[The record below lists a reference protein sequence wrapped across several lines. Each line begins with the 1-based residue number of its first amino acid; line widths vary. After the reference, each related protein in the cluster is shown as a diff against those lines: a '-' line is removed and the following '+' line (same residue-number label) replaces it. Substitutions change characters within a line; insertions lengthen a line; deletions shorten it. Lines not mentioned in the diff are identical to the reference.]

1 MTVLPIV
8 ERELR
13 VGARNPLFYR
23 SRFMTPMVGAIIFL
37 FIAISLHK
45 GAPAQ
50 MMGKTLLYICFG
62 LIFAG
67 CLFAGVSLTADSISR
82 EKREGTLGF
91 LFLTDLK
98 GYDIVLGKLVSS
110 SICGVYAAFG
120 ILPIVSVIFLMGGV
134 EFWMVVK
141 LVVSCVN
148 ALFLSLS
155 AGLLTSV
162 LCVNER
168 KSQGLASMLIVI
180 TLLGGP
186 LLGLLWFWAKGALE
200 TAGQTEWGPF
210 VLLNPLATFA
220 TSVGSFSGGLSAFF
234 ISNAAVHAIGWIF
247 LGLACWLA
255 PKTWQEKGTTKRE
268 SKLKSMWREFVYGKG
283 QKMEAD
289 RAAKLDV
296 NAVHWLTNRDRWTG
310 RMVWGW
316 WWTIVLG
323 FAAMVILAGK
333 DALNPAMAM
342 AFTLVLNAAMKL
354 SMAGEACRWIARDR
368 QSGVLE
374 LVLTTSMSVDDILK
388 GQWISLRKL
397 YRKPFI
403 ATVVVEFV
411 FAIIC
416 LSTENFDVEEFFATI
431 YVMGVFVVMMVADY
445 LAIGWTGM
453 WKGLSTMPVEKSR
466 QQAVSAVLMLPW
478 LFFYLALIPTACVLG
493 GFAFFLLWPAAMLG
507 TAGWW
512 IQHAQRRLR
521 EEFRTRAMERY
532 SPAKKTPFFQMI
544 GKTLDAIITPAAR
557 KDS

>member
-37 FIAISLHK
+37 FIAYSLYK

-67 CLFAGVSLTADSISR
+67 CLFAGISLTADSISR

-110 SICGVYAAFG
+110 SISGVYAAFG

-134 EFWMVVK
+134 EFWTVAK

-155 AGLLTSV
+155 AGLLASV

-168 KSQGLASMLIVI
+168 KSQGLASVLMVI
-180 TLLGGP
+180 MLLGGP
-186 LLGLLWFWAKGALE
+186 LLGLLWFWATGALE
-200 TAGQTEWGPF
+200 TAGQTNWGPF
-210 VLLNPLATFA
+210 ILLNPLATFA
-220 TSVGSFSGGLSAFF
+220 TSVGSFSGGLPAFI
-234 ISNAAVHAIGWIF
+234 ISNAAVHGVGWVF
-247 LGLACWLA
+247 LGVACWLA

-268 SKLKSMWREFVYGKG
+268 SKLKAVWRDIVYGKG
-283 QKMEAD
+283 AKMEGD
-289 RAAKLDV
+289 RAAKLDI
-296 NAVHWLTNRDRWTG
+296 NAIHWLTTRDRWAG
-310 RMVWGW
+310 WWVWGLW
-316 WWTIVLG
+316 GLIVLG
-323 FAAMVILAGK
+323 FVSVVALVGR
-333 DALNPAMAM
+333 DALDPSMAIV
-342 AFTLVLNAAMKL
+342 FTLVLNAAMKL

-368 QSGVLE
+368 QNGVLE
-374 LVLTTSMSVDDILK
+374 LVLTTSMSVDDILE
-388 GQWISLRKL
+388 GQWVSLRKL
-397 YRKPFI
+397 YLKPFI
-403 ATVVVEFV
+403 ATVMVEFI
-411 FAIIC
+411 FAVIC
-416 LSTENFDVEEFFATI
+416 LSTERLDLDEFFGAV
-431 YVMGVFVVMMVADY
+431 YMMGVFVAMMFADY
-445 LAIGWTGM
+445 RAIGWAGM

-466 QQAVSAVLMLPW
+466 QQTVSAVLALPW

-512 IQHAQRRLR
+512 IQHSKRRLY

-532 SPAKKTPFFQMI
+532 SPVKKTPFFQMI
-544 GKTLDAIITPAAR
+544 GDTLDAIVTPGG
-557 KDS
+557 KTKS